1 MFLLDTNVL
10 SELRKYGTGRAAPG
24 VIAWSQSVP
33 EHSLYLSSI
42 VVQEIEIGILQLE
55 WRKDRDQARILR
67 AWLEDSV
74 LPRFADRVLPVDVAI
89 ARRSAQL
96 HVPDARQYR
105 DGLIAA
111 TALVFGM
118 TLVTR
123 NTKDF
128 EGTGVHILNP
138 WIE

>member
-10 SELRKYGTGRAAPG
+10 SELRKYGTGRAAPS

-33 EHSLYLSSI
+33 EHSLYLSTI
-42 VVQEIEIGILQLE
+42 VVQEVEIGILQLE
-55 WRKDRDQARILR
+55 WRKDHDQARILR

-74 LPRFADRVLPVDVAI
+74 LPRFVDRILPVDVPV
-89 ARRSAQL
+89 ARRSARL

-111 TALVFGM
+111 TALVYGM

-123 NTKDF
+123 NTRDF
-128 EGTGVHILNP
+128 DGTGVHILNP
-138 WIE
+138 WID